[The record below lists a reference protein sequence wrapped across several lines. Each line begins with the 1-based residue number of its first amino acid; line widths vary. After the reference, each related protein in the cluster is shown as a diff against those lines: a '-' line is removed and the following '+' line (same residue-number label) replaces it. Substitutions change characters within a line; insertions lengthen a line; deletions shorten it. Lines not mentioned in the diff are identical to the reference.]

1 MFIAFLHTIHDE
13 WHFLYSRSLAFIT
26 ALYNSRSSSLPLSK
40 IIITDVFFS
49 DLVEFQDSA
58 ASSCVLLGSSLT
70 LLSTLQKKE
79 SNVTVN
85 YGPGTMDIKFIQ
97 VRYCMRTQN
106 HIATR

>member
-1 MFIAFLHTIHDE
+1 MFIAFLHTIHNE

-40 IIITDVFFS
+40 IIIADVFFS
-49 DLVEFQDSA
+49 DLVE
-58 ASSCVLLGSSLT
+58 SCVLLGSSLT

-97 VRYCMRTQN
+97 VCYCMRTQN